1 MISVH
6 FNRQC
11 KVRNITALTGKWLC
25 SWYLC
30 IIFFDEFKHFCFLF
44 KNQVSKYIL
53 LLERLSLDPLISEW
67 TLCMLCDINHKA
79 HKNVTLTINSHHKFS
94 YITLKITGTH
104 VYVLILLI
112 IWFLW
117 MKEHPGKMF
126 LRTTRGGTVLTTTMK
141 RSLNAAWASTML
153 QKRDWERCMLDLL
166 TQTPV

>member
-1 MISVH
+1 MIILLIFIFFSMKLNISV
-6 FNRQC
+6 
-11 KVRNITALTGKWLC
+11 
-25 SWYLC
+25 
-30 IIFFDEFKHFCFLF
+30 FFS
-44 KNQVSKYIL
+44 KNQVSKYVL

-104 VYVLILLI
+104 VYVLIHLI
-112 IWFLW
+112 IFLW

-126 LRTTRGGTVLTTTMK
+126 LRTTRGGMVLTTTMK

-153 QKRDWERCMLDLL
+153 QKRDWERCMLDSL

>member
-1 MISVH
+1 MLPVH

-11 KVRNITALTGKWLC
+11 KVRNITALTGKWIC

-67 TLCMLCDINHKA
+67 TLCMLCNINHKA
-79 HKNVTLTINSHHKFS
+79 NKNIMLTNNSYH
-94 YITLKITGTH
+94 ITLKITGTH

-112 IWFLW
+112 IRFLW

-141 RSLNAAWASTML
+141 RSLNAAWAFTML
-153 QKRDWERCMLDLL
+153 QKRDWEQCMLDLL

>member
-1 MISVH
+1 MHASLSVLLCLISFLLPNVFGKCLVLNLQENIPTNQSIKMLSVH

-67 TLCMLCDINHKA
+67 TLCMLCNINHKA
-79 HKNVTLTINSHHKFS
+79 HKNIMLTNNSYH
-94 YITLKITGTH
+94 ITLKITGTH
-104 VYVLILLI
+104 MF
-112 IWFLW
+112 WFC
-117 MKEHPGKMF
+117 
-126 LRTTRGGTVLTTTMK
+126 
-141 RSLNAAWASTML
+141 S
-153 QKRDWERCMLDLL
+153 
-166 TQTPV
+166 

>member
-1 MISVH
+1 MLSIH

-11 KVRNITALTGKWLC
+11 KVRNITTLTGKWLC
-25 SWYLC
+25 SWYL
-30 IIFFDEFKHFCFLF
+30 FFFNEVKHFCFLF
-44 KNQVSKYIL
+44 KNQVSKYIF

-126 LRTTRGGTVLTTTMK
+126 LRTTRGGMVLTTTMK

-153 QKRDWERCMLDLL
+153 QKRDWEQCMLDSL
-166 TQTPV
+166 THTPV